1 MPWPLSS
8 GGFAFRGTC
17 WYCLGGRQL
26 FIQSLWAPRILI
38 TYHKVIQ
45 SIAFPIQSISGF
57 RDSKPVAA
65 KKGTL
70 PRTPPK
76 KRKRA
81 LEIDDITSMFGLPAD
96 DFKATLQALVDSIDT
111 EKTVCTYI
119 QRTLYVFG
127 LHL

>member
-1 MPWPLSS
+1 MDSTAAPDLSS
-8 GGFAFRGTC
+8 PTLPSSQKTPTKNG
-17 WYCLGGRQL
+17 
-26 FIQSLWAPRILI
+26 AP
-38 TYHKVIQ
+38 
-45 SIAFPIQSISGF
+45 
-57 RDSKPVAA
+57 
-65 KKGTL
+65 

-111 EKTVCTYI
+111 EKTVCTYF
-119 QRTLYVFG
+119 QRALYAFG

>member
-1 MPWPLSS
+1 MDSTAVPDLSS
-8 GGFAFRGTC
+8 PTLPSSQKTFT
-17 WYCLGGRQL
+17 
-26 FIQSLWAPRILI
+26 
-38 TYHKVIQ
+38 
-45 SIAFPIQSISGF
+45 
-57 RDSKPVAA
+57 

-119 QRTLYVFG
+119 QRALYAFG